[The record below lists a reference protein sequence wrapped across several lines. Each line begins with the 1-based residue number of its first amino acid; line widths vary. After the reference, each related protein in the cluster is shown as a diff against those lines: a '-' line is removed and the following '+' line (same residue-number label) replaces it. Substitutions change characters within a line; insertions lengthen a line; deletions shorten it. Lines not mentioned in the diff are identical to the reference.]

1 MRKKGYK
8 GIDLSAL
15 NNAIAMSGNFV
26 IEHTS
31 SKVNQP
37 RCTCGKVSYV
47 SESDAKKFLKRLK
60 IKGLEKKQYV
70 YKCLESHN
78 FHISTK

>member
-8 GIDLSAL
+8 GIDMPTL
-15 NNAIAMSGNFV
+15 NNAIAMSNDFV
-26 IEHTS
+26 LETPSRIA
-31 SKVNQP
+31 QP

-47 SESDAKKFLKRLK
+47 SESEAKKFIKKLKTKNLGR
-60 IKGLEKKQYV
+60 KQYV
-70 YKCLESHN
+70 YKCLESCN